1 MSKVYLT
8 ASCPVCGKR
17 IFLNSHGYQCEGCT
31 FHISNFIC
39 NRRMTTQEVEK
50 ILRSEKI
57 ILDGFSTNAGRIFS
71 SIPVIDGNEVRLDN
85 TVSYRPGIG
94 RVIVGTRTFVCASQN
109 GQPKSKFNVSSTN
122 SEQSKLCVNSPLY
135 IDTRLLWKQAI
146 GSNCP

>member
-50 ILRSEKI
+50 S
-57 ILDGFSTNAGRIFS
+57 
-71 SIPVIDGNEVRLDN
+71 
-85 TVSYRPGIG
+85 
-94 RVIVGTRTFVCASQN
+94 
-109 GQPKSKFNVSSTN
+109 
-122 SEQSKLCVNSPLY
+122 
-135 IDTRLLWKQAI
+135 
-146 GSNCP
+146 